1 VEPESCPSLTKG
13 TYAYDYGDASGFTP
27 LMRMYTLGH
36 DFVPPGIHA
45 GGLRYHGASPL
56 VSQLVHEG
64 QVEAL
69 AVPQRATFE
78 AGIQFARAEGIIP
91 APESCHAIR
100 AVIDEALRC
109 KETGEPKVLLFNLTG
124 HGHFDMSAYERYLRG
139 ELEDYT
145 LPDELLAEALRTLPS
160 VG

>member
-1 VEPESCPSLTKG
+1 
-13 TYAYDYGDASGFTP
+13 
-27 LMRMYTLGH
+27 
-36 DFVPPGIHA
+36 
-45 GGLRYHGASPL
+45 L

-109 KETGEPKVLLFNLTG
+109 KETGEAKVLLFNLTG